1 MAKRTTSHPRRPV
14 TIKDVAASARCS
26 PATIS
31 RALNN
36 HASVTD
42 AMRARVLRA
51 VQALGYHPD
60 GVAKSLRGKRT
71 FSLGLIVRD
80 IANPNFSMLCAAV
93 ASQAAEHGY
102 TVFMCSSAW
111 SVDAEREI
119 FRAMIERRFDGVVL
133 LMADEAAS
141 DLRMLLDAG
150 IPVVLVD
157 SQARHVRQAVDTVLS
172 DNVGGAREA
181 GRYLIE
187 LGHRRIGVLAGP
199 QTVAPGRERLRG
211 FLDACAR
218 AGAPVPPARI
228 AVGPFSPDHGYH
240 GALSLVKGAD
250 PPTALFCSSNQ
261 ILHGALAALRECSK
275 RIPDEVSV
283 VSFDESTAAM
293 VHDPRITV
301 VVRDVAAIGTQAVAL
316 LRHRIAGRGHVAAR
330 TVLVPTRLDI
340 RDSCRRLV

>member
-1 MAKRTTSHPRRPV
+1 MAKRTAPQARRPV

-42 AMRARVLRA
+42 AMRSRVLRA
-51 VQALGYHPD
+51 VEALGYHPD

-93 ASQAAEHGY
+93 ASRAAGHGY

-111 SVDAEREI
+111 SVTAEREI

-133 LMADEAAS
+133 LLADEAES
-141 DLRMLLDAG
+141 DLRMLLDVG

-157 SQARHVRQAVDTVLS
+157 SLVRQPRRAVDSVLS
-172 DNVGGAREA
+172 DNLGGAREA
-181 GRYLIE
+181 ARYLIG
-187 LGHRRIGVLAGP
+187 LGHRRPGVLAGP

-211 FLDACAR
+211 FLAASAR
-218 AGAPVPPARI
+218 DGAPVPPTRVAI
-228 AVGPFSPDHGYH
+228 GPFSPDHGYH
-240 GALSLVKGAD
+240 GTMALLKGED

-261 ILHGALAALRECSK
+261 ILHGALAALRECGL
-275 RIPDEVSV
+275 RIP
-283 VSFDESTAAM
+283 
-293 VHDPRITV
+293 
-301 VVRDVAAIGTQAVAL
+301 
-316 LRHRIAGRGHVAAR
+316 
-330 TVLVPTRLDI
+330 
-340 RDSCRRLV
+340 

>member
-1 MAKRTTSHPRRPV
+1 MAKRTAPQARRPV

-42 AMRARVLRA
+42 AMRSRVLRA
-51 VQALGYHPD
+51 VEALGYHPD

-111 SVDAEREI
+111 IVDAGREI

-141 DLRMLLDAG
+141 DIRMLLDAG

-157 SQARHVRQAVDTVLS
+157 SQARQVRQAVDTVLS

-181 GRYLIE
+181 GRYLLE

-228 AVGPFSPDHGYH
+228 AVGPFSPEHGYH
-240 GALSLVKGAD
+240 GTLTLVKGAD

-261 ILHGALAALRECSK
+261 ILHGALAALRECGK

-283 VSFDESTAAM
+283 VSFDES
-293 VHDPRITV
+293 
-301 VVRDVAAIGTQAVAL
+301 
-316 LRHRIAGRGHVAAR
+316 
-330 TVLVPTRLDI
+330 
-340 RDSCRRLV
+340 